1 MAAKMRRGP
10 DDFSDDVLASCP
22 GMSDRDQQLLRAA
35 VREGLEGYPA
45 VEWTVRFADVIID
58 NRAES
63 FAKPFFDRSV
73 ARGVRELLE

>member
-1 MAAKMRRGP
+1 M
-10 DDFSDDVLASCP
+10 
-22 GMSDRDQQLLRAA
+22 LRAA

-45 VEWTVRFADVIID
+45 GEWTMRFADVIID